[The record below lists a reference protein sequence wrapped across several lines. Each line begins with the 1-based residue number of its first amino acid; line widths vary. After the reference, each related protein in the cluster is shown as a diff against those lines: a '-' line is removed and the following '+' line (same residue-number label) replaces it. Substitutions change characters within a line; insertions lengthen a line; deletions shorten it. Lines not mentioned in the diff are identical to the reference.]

1 MMTGNTILRWPGPL
15 VRGVCGVFVAIL
27 LLMLGAPGIAQP
39 CNPVIDGSYCATNS
53 RRDISTS
60 PRGSSPSGTSGTR
73 LGQVGTILRQIKASP
88 MPPDMNVQYDS
99 TELAQK
105 ESTMN
110 MAPDELSKLLPS
122 AKQIMEQVALA
133 EAEKASEAMRQKA
146 KADAEK
152 KALIDRLTRPS
163 GVSEEERLKRAATI
177 IQRAV
182 KNGLAEVE
190 ITRFPNV
197 MCTDRGRAIN
207 NSLEPGWEKTLTG
220 LPKELYEFWE
230 RQLKPRGYKIKFQVV
245 DFSGGVPGDIGIT
258 LKWG

>member
-1 MMTGNTILRWPGPL
+1 
-15 VRGVCGVFVAIL
+15 
-27 LLMLGAPGIAQP
+27 
-39 CNPVIDGSYCATNS
+39 
-53 RRDISTS
+53 
-60 PRGSSPSGTSGTR
+60 
-73 LGQVGTILRQIKASP
+73 
-88 MPPDMNVQYDS
+88 
-99 TELAQK
+99 
-105 ESTMN
+105 
-110 MAPDELSKLLPS
+110 MAPDELSKLLPT

-182 KNGLAEVE
+182 KNGLTEVE
-190 ITRFPNV
+190 VTRFPNV

-207 NSLEPGWEKTLTG
+207 NNLEPGWEKTLTG